1 MPKATAKSRRSRKPA
16 TANISPALRA
26 APRGDR
32 VAKAAGPELQRLT
45 GCLHSLSS
53 RHHDLIQGYA
63 ERVGI
68 AGMQYMILTTIRH
81 LESRGDVFPVTIAEH
96 LRLTSAGVAKAIQHL
111 TELGL
116 VEKAGDLGDRRRTR
130 LTVTPCGCALLDS
143 LAPMQSRVNDV
154 WLDCMSDSEF
164 SIFLD
169 LVERF
174 IRSSDRALAL
184 QSYLVKDS
192 DIVPFK

>member
-1 MPKATAKSRRSRKPA
+1 MPKAIAKSGHNRKTPTAHLSTEFRS
-16 TANISPALRA
+16 T
-26 APRGDR
+26 PRTDR
-32 VAKAAGPELQRLT
+32 IAKATEPELQRLT

-63 ERVGI
+63 ARVGI

-81 LESRGDVFPVTIAEH
+81 LETGGDVFLVTIVEH
-96 LRLTSAGVAKAIQHL
+96 LRLTSAGVTKAIQHM
-111 TELGL
+111 TALGL
-116 VEKAGDLGDRRRTR
+116 VEKAEDLGDRRRTR
-130 LTVTPCGCALLDS
+130 LTVTQRGHALLSS
-143 LAPMQSRVNDV
+143 LAPMQSEVNDV
-154 WLDCMSDSEF
+154 WLDCMNDEEF

-174 IRSSDRALAL
+174 IKSSDRALAL

-192 DIVPFK
+192 DIVPP